1 MFILTKAEQTSWNKK
16 TGITKEEKIYLE
28 WFAQQGLS
36 CIVCGTHFMIQGH
49 HVKERSTDRK
59 NHFQLIPLCSEHHT
73 GNKISPHGA
82 KKAFFNM
89 FPIEAQRTIAFVIY
103 NHFLGEQ
110 F

>member
-16 TGITKEEKIYLE
+16 TGITKEEKTYLE
-28 WFAQQGLS
+28 WFAQQSLS

-103 NHFLGEQ
+103 NKFLEQ
-110 F
+110 QK